1 MNTVEPESTMN
12 TAEPEPTIDLAAI
25 SRAVTAVAIGV
36 AHTIE
41 RAMAG
46 DTAGRTARDNA
57 WAAICADRDRAQQR
71 EEVRRMVAA
80 LTVPKT
86 DELAARRDESTTRK
100 LVS

>member
-1 MNTVEPESTMN
+1 MNTVEPGS
-12 TAEPEPTIDLAAI
+12 TIDLAAI

-46 DTAGRTARDNA
+46 ETAGRTAQDNA
-57 WAAICADRDRAQQR
+57 WAAVCADRDRAHQR

-86 DELAARRDESTTRK
+86 DELAGRRNESATRK